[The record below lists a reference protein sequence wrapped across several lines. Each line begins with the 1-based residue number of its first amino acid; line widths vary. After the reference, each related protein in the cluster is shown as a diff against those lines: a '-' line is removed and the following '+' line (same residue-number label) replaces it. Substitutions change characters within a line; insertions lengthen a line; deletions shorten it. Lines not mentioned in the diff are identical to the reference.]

1 MPNPERPYPL
11 PVNESQRLRAL
22 HELELLDSADEESFD
37 HLTRLASLIC
47 EVPISV
53 ISLVDTDRQWFKS
66 RVGLDAQET
75 SRDVAFCTHAILT
88 DEIFEIP
95 DAHLDPRFCNNP
107 LVTGDPN
114 IGYYAGT
121 PLHTAE
127 GYRVGTLCV
136 IDHQPRLLTAAQR
149 ESLELLGALAS
160 RQLELRK
167 VSLVNARQAALQQAL
182 LNSAGCAMLCT
193 SRDGL
198 LTYLNPTAQQL
209 METNDSLLGQRL
221 TDLLD
226 VRELQGRAVLLREQ
240 LGKQDIQGFNVLIQ
254 PLDQATVSSQEWT
267 LRRSDGSELPA
278 TLTLSAIRDEN
289 AVVIGYLS
297 LIQDLS
303 ELQLVRQRLQKIAE
317 QVPGM
322 LYQFVRYSE
331 TDFHFAYASEGIR
344 ALYNITPQQAMHHPE
359 CLFDVVAAEDVPR
372 IMESMRVSAEKLS
385 PWREEYRVV
394 TAEGGLRWLEGRAL
408 PQPVAGGGV
417 MWNGFISDISER
429 KKVEQLKSEFVSTV
443 SHELRTPLTSVSG
456 ALGLVV
462 NGALGEVPPAM
473 SEMLQIAYQNSQ
485 RLSLLINDL
494 LDMEKLNAGKM
505 LFDMCCQQL
514 LPLLQEAL
522 DSNREYASR
531 FAVTLRLE
539 GAHKLQVAVDRLRL
553 QQVLSNLLSNAAKYA
568 PPGSEVLLTFTCDHE
583 QAVVSVHDH
592 GPGIPEAFR
601 PRIFQKFAQA
611 DSSDSR
617 QGAGTGLG
625 LALSRE
631 MIERMGGKIGFR
643 CEDGQGTTFW
653 ISLPLAN

>member
-1 MPNPERPYPL
+1 MSNPERPYPL
-11 PVNESQRLRAL
+11 PPDEAQRLQAL
-22 HELELLDSADEESFD
+22 HELELLDSADEEAFD

-53 ISLVDTDRQWFKS
+53 ISLVDDDRQWFKS
-66 RVGLDAQET
+66 RVGLEARET
-75 SRDVAFCTHAILT
+75 TRDVAFCTHAILAN
-88 DEIFEIP
+88 EIFEIP
-95 DAHLDPRFCNNP
+95 DAQLDPRFCNNP

-114 IGYYAGT
+114 ISYYAGM
-121 PLHTAE
+121 PLHTQE

-149 ESLELLGALAS
+149 ESLALLGALAS

-167 VSLVNARQAALQQAL
+167 AALANARQAALQQAL

-198 LTYLNPTAQQL
+198 LTYLNPTAQHL
-209 METNDSLLGQRL
+209 LEADDSLLGQRL
-221 TDLLD
+221 TDLID
-226 VRELQGRAVLLREQ
+226 PRELQGRAVLL
-240 LGKQDIQGFNVLIQ
+240 GAPSAPGFDVLIR
-254 PLDQATVSSQEWT
+254 PLEQAAVSSQEWT
-267 LRRSDGSELPA
+267 LRRHDGRELPA
-278 TLTLSAIRDEN
+278 TLTLSAIRDESG
-289 AVVIGYLS
+289 ALTGYLS

-303 ELQLVRQRLQKIAE
+303 ELQQVRQRLQKIAE

-344 ALYNITPQQAMHHPE
+344 ALYNISPQQAMHQPQ
-359 CLFDVVAAEDVPR
+359 CLFQVVATEDIPR
-372 IMESMRVSAEKLS
+372 IMESMRVSAENLS

-394 TAEGGLRWLEGRAL
+394 TAEGGVRWLEGRAL
-408 PQPVAGGGV
+408 PQPIPGGV

-429 KKVEQLKSEFVSTV
+429 KKIEHLKSEFVSTV

-462 NGALGEVPPAM
+462 NGALGEVPAAM
-473 SEMLQIAYQNSQ
+473 REMLQIAYQNSQ

-494 LDMEKLNAGKM
+494 LDMEKLEAGKM
-505 LFDMCCQQL
+505 LFDICRQQL

-531 FAVTLRLE
+531 YAVTLRLE
-539 GAHKLQVAVDRLRL
+539 GSHKLQVAVDRLRL
-553 QQVLSNLLSNAAKYA
+553 QQVLSNLLSNAAKFA
-568 PPGSEVLLTFTCDHE
+568 PPGSEVLLTLSCE
-583 QAVVSVHDH
+583 NQQAVVSVHDH
-592 GPGIPEAFR
+592 GQGIPEAFQ

-631 MIERMGGKIGFR
+631 MIERMGGTIGFR
-643 CEDGQGTTFW
+643 CAAGQGTTFW
-653 ISLPLAN
+653 ISLPLAD